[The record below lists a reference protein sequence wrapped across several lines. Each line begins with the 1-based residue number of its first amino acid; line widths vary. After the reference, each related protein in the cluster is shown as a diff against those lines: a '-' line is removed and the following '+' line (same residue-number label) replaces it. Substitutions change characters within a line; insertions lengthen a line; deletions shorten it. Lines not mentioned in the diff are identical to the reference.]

1 MADDRIAEM
10 IAQPNAALAA
20 TLAGALQGLRSP
32 HIPSL
37 KLSRFMGHPKR
48 GGDPT
53 VAEWLQEFDVYARQ
67 TGVMDVD
74 RAVALLESPGQ
85 YLKEMGH
92 PDLLV
97 IDLGSNDLTC
107 VHSTVAEVADDALR
121 FLALLDDDV
130 HPKMII
136 VLSVIQ
142 RTSVN
147 DRGGMTMSTSTFNR
161 RSKAF
166 NSRIAA
172 CVRQIAN
179 VRMFAQSRI
188 NFPRYISDDGCHLT
202 EEGQARYIKGL
213 RQAGL
218 TFLALC

>member
-1 MADDRIAEM
+1 
-10 IAQPNAALAA
+10 
-20 TLAGALQGLRSP
+20 
-32 HIPSL
+32 
-37 KLSRFMGHPKR
+37 MGHPKW

-67 TGVMDVD
+67 TGVKDVD

-136 VLSVIQ
+136 LLSVIQ
-142 RTSVN
+142 RTSVS
-147 DRGGMTMSTSTFNR
+147 DRGGMTMSTSTFNCR
-161 RSKAF
+161 AKAF

-188 NFPRYISDDGCHLT
+188 NFPRYISHDGGHL
-202 EEGQARYIKGL
+202 RRV
-213 RQAGL
+213 RQGISKVCDRQCSH
-218 TFLALC
+218 F